1 MMLAMR
7 SRRSNMKFLTLTQDE
22 LSVLADAVRLGLRK
36 KATGEQ
42 RLAADQARTVLME
55 AYAPL
60 VVRLSDKYAARLGR
74 QEALSAGFYGC
85 ALALNSW
92 NPDKGALPS
101 WIRLYCKSALIRE
114 VDKLQH
120 IRLPQDTMAKRAKIQ
135 QLRGQLIEV
144 NDIAKQVGM
153 TATDVVALEKTPRVV
168 GVIDDLYQVTVDDA
182 TESAHSEHYASQLLD
197 SLDALGKFV
206 LSARFGIGYGGVI
219 HSYEEL
225 SKLMGLSINEIATV
239 EATALGRLR
248 QEVQPV

>member
-1 MMLAMR
+1 
-7 SRRSNMKFLTLTQDE
+7 MKFLTLTQDE

-42 RLAADQARTVLME
+42 RLAADQARTALME

-74 QEALSAGFYGC
+74 QEALSAAFYGC

-114 VDKLQH
+114 VDKQHH

-135 QLRGQLIEV
+135 QLRGQLIELD
-144 NDIAKQVGM
+144 DIAKQVGM
-153 TATDVVALEKTPRVV
+153 TPTDVAALEKAPRVV
-168 GVIDDLYQVTVDDA
+168 GVIDDLYEVTVADA
-182 TESAHSEHYASQLLD
+182 TESAHAEHYAAQLLD
-197 SLDALGKFV
+197 TLDALGKFV

-225 SKLMGLSINEIATV
+225 SKLMGLSVNEIV
-239 EATALGRLR
+239 GIEATALGRLR
-248 QEVQPV
+248 REAEPV

>member
-1 MMLAMR
+1 
-7 SRRSNMKFLTLTQDE
+7 MKFLTLTQDE

-36 KATGEQ
+36 KATEEQ
-42 RLAADQARTVLME
+42 RLAADQARSALME

-60 VVRLSDKYAARLGR
+60 VVKLSDKYAARLGR

-114 VDKLQH
+114 VDKQHH

-135 QLRGQLIEV
+135 QLRGQLIDTDE
-144 NDIAKQVGM
+144 IAKQVGM
-153 TATDVVALEKTPRVV
+153 TTTDVAALEKTPRVI
-168 GVIDDLYQVTVDDA
+168 GVIDDLHEVTVADA
-182 TESAHSEHYASQLLD
+182 TESAHAEHYAAQLLD

-225 SKLMGLSINEIATV
+225 SKLMSLSVNEIVAI